1 MIMATPKRGDGFSDN
16 AARDYSSSPDPLA
29 MSGYD
34 NTITSTR
41 KPQHTPRTTST
52 SPSKQNRQ
60 TRTHE
65 FEIASPAK
73 SMVMNTP
80 RMGGASPWRIK
91 VTVQAEPESDGDG
104 ENTMS
109 PTLKKVTRTKTT
121 TVPLKDHDAPSPM
134 KRGRGRPRKS
144 DAAGSTPAK
153 TKRKGTPIKRAAR
166 SKSRDTSAGP
176 GSSAAHVDADA
187 PPKRKPGRPRKVQ
200 SATEDEEK
208 LLVNEQEEDG
218 ADHNDA
224 TPLPAGLS
232 RTVATNL
239 DTPQETETSNRLHGR
254 KGTPHATNP
263 LAIVISSDEE
273 SDEDSD
279 NLTPGSE
286 DEAGHG
292 AGLEAEINHAEP
304 FAHDDDDDD
313 DDEVDADNFAFDEGT
328 TRMPDDSTIID
339 SEGFSVISVDSLPSR
354 SSPPKADEIQSAPVP
369 NIASVMKR
377 DHLNPAAISQAARER
392 GGPSRSSPGPS
403 HLAPASKT
411 VQSSP
416 NVAHPRYITPAVDK
430 EVPSAPPSI
439 EPARPV
445 PVKVETP
452 KMGRALTAG
461 VALQGVLDPARFTPD
476 SSQEPVGDRRASLD
490 DLFRG
495 FSEKSRKQLQD
506 GLRLGEQLAEDQNSN
521 NLPSSVPGFLPA
533 PAEGSSRERPIKT
546 QRKWRTR
553 LLTPEDEQNSEPTA
567 PVGAEADVQY
577 PTLSTAEQPNPLP
590 SPIRSEDE
598 GDTSFQVDSIVASVM
613 EEEDEAAQEKTSTQ
627 QATSPVHE
635 TISSENHT
643 GSEDYSDL
651 WQEEGSRASG
661 SPAPVSSGEGSSQEP
676 DLFLESAGSRSGRG
690 RFQRRNAR
698 QVRRND
704 GTNSAQQSIQSSP
717 TNAAGS
723 VPLSAEKGKEQ
734 ALDQPK
740 AQVDVEQQDESMVS
754 EASDD
759 TGMFFQSDKP
769 AVYDKKRRDRRQPK
783 TDKLDLSLLLNE
795 GESLQPEPS
804 PQKQTA
810 TAQPNPFVDTPP
822 RFAAFPAS
830 PSKSSPLRRELHSSD
845 ITTPS
850 RLQDESTLPA
860 GQSSPFHSR
869 VEGDTMLSAAS
880 DQRQLL
886 AELDNADVT
895 TTSVRVLRA
904 EADGYLDAYSNQER
918 SLNEIEEVT
927 EYSRTQQGES
937 SVMPSSPPIARQGFM
952 QHAAS
957 SSYTPSSPA
966 REPQS
971 DYPSEITPTPFAR
984 EAAPRSEATADSSFV
999 STSSAGR
1006 SDGVRAAAQ
1015 LQRESSASAG
1025 SSPARAHPILAKFTP
1040 LPRIEPWT
1048 KTHYKTL
1055 DKLHTAHLKHPEVFC
1070 SLTIP
1075 PSKLSRANAALL
1087 ASFAATTEKNY
1098 VGAQVSAWGYTFTM
1112 TPELITMCEVFMHLL
1127 TLGSVGDYER
1137 LSGRG
1142 IEMGDVAPGRTGEKI
1157 GREEVMRRLCTVVLG
1172 EYVRT
1177 DEKKGFKVNKTGALR
1192 IVGAGGEVL

>member
-1 MIMATPKRGDGFSDN
+1 MATPRRADGFSGN

-34 NTITSTR
+34 NTVTSTR
-41 KPQHTPRTTST
+41 KPQHTPRTT

-91 VTVQAEPESDGDG
+91 VTVQAEPESDG

-109 PTLKKVTRTKTT
+109 PTLNKVTRTKTT

-166 SKSRDTSAGP
+166 SKSRDASAGTRS
-176 GSSAAHVDADA
+176 GAADIDTDA
-187 PPKRKPGRPRKVQ
+187 PPKRKPGRPRKVVQ
-200 SATEDEEK
+200 PATEDDET
-208 LLVNEQEEDG
+208 LVVNEQEEENT
-218 ADHNDA
+218 DHNNV
-224 TPLPAGLS
+224 TPLPVGLS

-239 DTPQETETSNRLHGR
+239 NTPQETETSNRLHGR

-263 LAIVISSDEE
+263 LAILISSDEE

-286 DEAGHG
+286 DQAAHR
-292 AGLEAEINHAEP
+292 ADLDAEIDDAEP
-304 FAHDDDDDD
+304 FAHED

-354 SSPPKADEIQSAPVP
+354 SSPPKADEIQNAPVP
-369 NIASVMKR
+369 NIASVLKR
-377 DHLNPAAISQAARER
+377 DHLNPPAISQAARER

-403 HLAPASKT
+403 HLAPASKP

-439 EPARPV
+439 GPARPV

-461 VALQGVLDPARFTPD
+461 VALQGVLDPARITPD
-476 SSQEPVGDRRASLD
+476 SSQEPTDDRRGSLD

-506 GLRLGEQLAEDQNSN
+506 GLRLGEQLAHNQTSN
-521 NLPSSVPGFLPA
+521 NSPSSVPGSLPA

-553 LLTPEDEQNSEPTA
+553 LLTPEDEQNGEPSA
-567 PVGAEADVQY
+567 PIGAEADVQY

-613 EEEDEAAQEKTSTQ
+613 EEESEAAQEKASAQ

-635 TISSENHT
+635 TTNPENYT

-661 SPAPVSSGEGSSQEP
+661 SPAPASSGEGSSQEP

-704 GTNSAQQSIQSSP
+704 GTNNAQQSTQSSP

-723 VPLSAEKGKEQ
+723 VPSSADKGKER
-734 ALDQPK
+734 ALDEPK
-740 AQVDVEQQDESMVS
+740 AQVDAEQQDESMAS

-759 TGMFFQSDKP
+759 TGMFFQSEKP

-810 TAQPNPFVDTPP
+810 SAQPNPFVDTPP

-830 PSKSSPLRRELHSSD
+830 PSKSSPLRRELHSSE

-850 RLQDESTLPA
+850 RLQDESTLPV

-869 VEGDTMLSAAS
+869 VEGDTMLSTAS

-904 EADGYLDAYSNQER
+904 EADGYLDAYSTQER

-937 SVMPSSPPIARQGFM
+937 SVMPSSPPIARQTFM

-984 EAAPRSEATADSSFV
+984 EEAPRSEATADSSFV

-1015 LQRESSASAG
+1015 LQRESSASAS
-1025 SSPARAHPILAKFTP
+1025 SSPPRAHPILAKFTP

-1075 PSKLSRANAALL
+1075 PTKLSRANAALL
-1087 ASFAATTEKNY
+1087 ASFAAITEKNY

-1112 TPELITMCEVFMHLL
+1112 TPELITMCEVFMNLL
-1127 TLGSVGDYER
+1127 TLSSVTDYER
-1137 LSGRG
+1137 LSGREM
-1142 IEMGDVAPGRTGEKI
+1142 EMGDVAPGRTGEKI

-1172 EYVRT
+1172 EYVRA